1 MDDRNLDVAIIGAG
15 PAGLSAA
22 FELKRLGIDRIA
34 VFERESEAGGVPR
47 HCAHSLFRI
56 GRFGRVYT
64 GPALSRRL
72 AVEAHSLDIDIRL
85 GHSIARLEP
94 GGRLFVISPE
104 GTKQI
109 RAKRVIVA
117 TGTREKPR
125 SARLLPGDRPIGII
139 TTGALQAYVNLHG
152 LLPFR
157 RPVVVGTELVS
168 LSALLTCL
176 WCGARPVAILE
187 ENAGPVARWPLTLF
201 PRLARVPLYCGAEIT
216 DVVGRDRVEGI
227 SFTDRLGRAHDVA
240 CDGLLL
246 TGNFTPESSLFLTSE
261 VGVNRATNGPDIDQF
276 GRCAD
281 PSCFAAGNILGPVDT
296 GGRAFR
302 EGRRVAGAVAADLG
316 KPGPEDCVPVETG
329 AEIRLAVP
337 QRIRRWDGPMALEQ
351 FQVRM
356 ARTVKGILVLEI
368 DGKRVWHRRGLFK
381 PERRIFVPIPA
392 EARRATSIRIRI
404 EGSKR

>member
-1 MDDRNLDVAIIGAG
+1 MDDRDLDVAIIGAG

-22 FELKRLGIDRIA
+22 FELKRLGIDKIA
-34 VFERESEAGGVPR
+34 VLEREKEAGGVPR
-47 HCAHSLFRI
+47 HCAHSLFRT
-56 GRFGRVYT
+56 GGLTGFYT
-64 GPALSRRL
+64 GPAFSRRL
-72 AVEAHSLDIDIRL
+72 AAEAQSRNIDIRL
-85 GHSIARLEP
+85 GHSVARLEP
-94 GGRLFVISPE
+94 GGHLFVTSPE
-104 GTKQI
+104 GTNHL

-176 WCGARPVAILE
+176 WCGARPVAVLE
-187 ENAGPVARWPLTLF
+187 GNAEPVARWPLALF
-201 PRLARVPLYCGAEIT
+201 PRLVRVPLHCGVEIT
-216 DVVGRDRVEGI
+216 DVMGRDRVEGI
-227 SFTDRLGRAHDVA
+227 SFTDRLGRSHGVE

-261 VGVNRATNGPDIDQF
+261 IGVNGATNGPEIDQF

-281 PSCFAAGNILGPVDT
+281 PSYFAAGNILGPVET

-316 KPGPEDCVPVETG
+316 EPGPEDCVPVETDPD
-329 AEIRLAVP
+329 IRLAVP
-337 QRIRRWDGPMALEQ
+337 QRIRRSDGPMALEQ

-356 ARTVKGILVLEI
+356 ARAVKGILALEI
-368 DGKRVWHRRGLFK
+368 DGRQVWHRRGLFK

-392 EARRATSIRIRI
+392 GARRATTIRIRI